1 MWKIQKLDLQL
12 FEGFAARVHEF
23 LDIEPLMP
31 PGRLRVSK
39 LLGRPITKSLHCKCL
54 DCEMLDDLEGIDCTV
69 AGEYGDRL
77 YMAQD
82 NEGAQRLR
90 TWSGHVSS
98 APRDLVGVMII
109 SDEDLEFGRNWYA
122 KYGQAWP
129 LVSGW
134 DPEVG
139 TDEEVHPALEYLDE
153 LYHQNSRR
161 DDWASSLMQR
171 RHAAGL
177 DGIWYTSR
185 VWTSCICGLDA
196 HEFIGADSVDP
207 EL

>member
-1 MWKIQKLDLQL
+1 M
-12 FEGFAARVHEF
+12 
-23 LDIEPLMP
+23 
-31 PGRLRVSK
+31 
-39 LLGRPITKSLHCKCL
+39 
-54 DCEMLDDLEGIDCTV
+54 
-69 AGEYGDRL
+69 
-77 YMAQD
+77 
-82 NEGAQRLR
+82 
-90 TWSGHVSS
+90 
-98 APRDLVGVMII
+98 
-109 SDEDLEFGRNWYA
+109 
-122 KYGQAWP
+122 WP

-134 DPEVG
+134 DPEIG

>member
-31 PGRLRVSK
+31 PGRLRFSK
-39 LLGRPITKSLHCKCL
+39 LLGRPITTSLHCKCL

-109 SDEDLEFGRNWYA
+109 SDEDLEFGRN
-122 KYGQAWP
+122 
-129 LVSGW
+129 
-134 DPEVG
+134 
-139 TDEEVHPALEYLDE
+139 
-153 LYHQNSRR
+153 
-161 DDWASSLMQR
+161 
-171 RHAAGL
+171 
-177 DGIWYTSR
+177 
-185 VWTSCICGLDA
+185 
-196 HEFIGADSVDP
+196 
-207 EL
+207 

>member
-31 PGRLRVSK
+31 PGRLRFSK

-98 APRDLVGVMII
+98 APRGLVGVMIM
-109 SDEDLEFGRNWYA
+109 SDEDLEFGRNWHA
-122 KYGQAWP
+122 KYGQVWP

-139 TDEEVHPALEYLDE
+139 TDEEVHPALDYLDE

-207 EL
+207 EP